1 MNETFDL
8 VSEQQ
13 KQASSWFEQLRDELC
28 LALEALED
36 DVTGPNATSANESG
50 RFERSP
56 WQRPGGGGGVMSVMR
71 GRAFEKAGVN
81 VSTVHGEFSEDF
93 QNHVPGAADDPRF
106 WASGISVVVHP
117 CSPFVPAMHMNT
129 RMIVTTKGWF
139 GGGADLT
146 PVFPA
151 EQDTKDFH
159 GALEKVCNDY
169 DPEYYPRYK
178 EWCDEYFYL
187 PHRDESRGVGGI
199 FFNNLDT
206 DDWKINFSFTQDVG
220 RAVVQIY
227 PEIVRRHMNKHWT
240 DAEREQQLIKRGRY
254 VEFNLL
260 YDRGTLFGLQTGG
273 NTEAILMS
281 LPPEVRWP

>member
-1 MNETFDL
+1 MNETLDL

-117 CSPFVPAMHMNT
+117 WSPFVASHAHEHPY
-129 RMIVTTKGWF
+129 
-139 GGGADLT
+139 D
-146 PVFPA
+146 
-151 EQDTKDFH
+151 
-159 GALEKVCNDY
+159 CNH
-169 DPEYYPRYK
+169 ERVVWR
-178 EWCDEYFYL
+178 WC
-187 PHRDESRGVGGI
+187 
-199 FFNNLDT
+199 
-206 DDWKINFSFTQDVG
+206 
-220 RAVVQIY
+220 
-227 PEIVRRHMNKHWT
+227 
-240 DAEREQQLIKRGRY
+240 
-254 VEFNLL
+254 
-260 YDRGTLFGLQTGG
+260 
-273 NTEAILMS
+273 
-281 LPPEVRWP
+281 